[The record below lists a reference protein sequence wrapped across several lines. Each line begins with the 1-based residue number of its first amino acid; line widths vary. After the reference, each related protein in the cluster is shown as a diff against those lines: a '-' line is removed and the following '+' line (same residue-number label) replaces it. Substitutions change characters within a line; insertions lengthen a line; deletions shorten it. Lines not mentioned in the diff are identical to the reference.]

1 MISIKSPTEIKIMR
15 EGGKIL
21 AGIMKEL
28 KKKVEP
34 GVTTKELDR
43 VTETLIFESGAEPA
57 FKGYENFPAVLCTSI
72 NQVVVHGVPSD
83 YELKSGDILS
93 LDLGIKY
100 KGFFTDMAI
109 TVAVGKV
116 DPGTKKL
123 IKVTEQSLREGIK
136 AIRPGNHIGDISF
149 AIQKYVESCGFKVI
163 RELCG
168 HGIGKELHED
178 PQILNYGKKHTGP
191 EIKEGMV
198 FCLEPMVT
206 MGDCRPDGRASP
218 LAGQIKKSPDGFGWE
233 TKDGSLSAH
242 FEHTIAVTK
251 TGYQILTELK

>member
-1 MISIKSPTEIKIMR
+1 MITIKSEKEIEIMR
-15 EGGKIL
+15 EGGKML
-21 AGIMKEL
+21 AGIMEEL
-28 KKKVEP
+28 RKKVQP
-34 GVTTKELDR
+34 GITTKELDR
-43 VTETLIFESGAEPA
+43 VAETLIFKSGAEPA
-57 FKGYENFPAVLCTSI
+57 FKGYENFPATLCTSL
-72 NQVVVHGVPSD
+72 NQVVVHGVPSN
-83 YELKSGDILS
+83 YKLKSGDILS

-100 KGFFTDMAI
+100 KGFFSDMAI
-109 TVAVGKV
+109 TIAVGKI
-116 DPGTKKL
+116 DSETNKL
-123 IKVTEQSLREGIK
+123 IKVTERSLREGIK

-149 AIQKYVESCGFKVI
+149 AIQKYVESRGFKVV

-168 HGIGKELHED
+168 HGIGRELHED

-206 MGDCRPDGRASP
+206 MGDWR
-218 LAGQIKKSPDGFGWE
+218 IKKSPDGFGWE

-251 TGYQILTELK
+251 TGYQILTRHL